1 MKNPGIFALLML
13 TVLFVGLTCG
23 FFVGRNLNH
32 SDVQLIFPTE
42 APTAAPSPTAAPT
55 LSTLPDAA
63 SDATVAPSGSAL
75 ININTAT
82 AEQLQT
88 PPGIGEQIAQ
98 NIIAYRTEHGPFRS
112 VSQLL
117 NVELI
122 GEKRLEAIRDLIT
135 V

>member
-1 MKNPGIFALLML
+1 MKNPGIFAMLLL
-13 TVLFVGLTCG
+13 TALFVGLTCG

-32 SDVQLIFPTE
+32 SDIQLSFPTE
-42 APTAAPSPTAAPT
+42 ASTAGTSAATVSDPGT
-55 LSTLPDAA
+55 VPAASAPDA
-63 SDATVAPSGSAL
+63 TAPYISGKL
-75 ININTAT
+75 NINTAT

-88 PPGIGEQIAQ
+88 LPGIGEHIAQ
-98 NIIAYRTEHGPFRS
+98 NIIAYRTEHGPFQS